1 MTTPNELRTTAQR
14 LREYSRN
21 PHHNNPT
28 SEAFFKLVNEAAET
42 LSSMANDD
50 FDVPGAESRTAWIAV
65 VLQKYPTAEIRVEGT
80 SAIAAYS
87 GIQVGTWLPGAWS
100 VK

>member
-42 LSSMANDD
+42 LSSMANGETD
-50 FDVPGAESRTAWIAV
+50 AESRTAWIAV

-80 SAIAAYS
+80 LAIAAYS